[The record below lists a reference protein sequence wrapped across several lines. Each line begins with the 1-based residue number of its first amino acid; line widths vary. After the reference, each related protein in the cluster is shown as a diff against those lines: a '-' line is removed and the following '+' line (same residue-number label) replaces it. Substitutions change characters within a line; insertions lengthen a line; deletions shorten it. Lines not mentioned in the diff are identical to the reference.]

1 MAQLN
6 TADPNFANGYELAAI
21 AAVVVGGALLSG
33 GRGTIA
39 GTCVGVLII
48 ALVSNLL
55 NLLNVNPWTNLMVT
69 GLIVIVV
76 VALNRQRERSTH
88 DPRLWKGAPLY
99 GVLAAGAVI
108 LYTVIK

>member
-1 MAQLN
+1 
-6 TADPNFANGYELAAI
+6 
-21 AAVVVGGALLSG
+21 
-33 GRGTIA
+33 
-39 GTCVGVLII
+39 
-48 ALVSNLL
+48 
-55 NLLNVNPWTNLMVT
+55 
-69 GLIVIVV
+69 VIVV